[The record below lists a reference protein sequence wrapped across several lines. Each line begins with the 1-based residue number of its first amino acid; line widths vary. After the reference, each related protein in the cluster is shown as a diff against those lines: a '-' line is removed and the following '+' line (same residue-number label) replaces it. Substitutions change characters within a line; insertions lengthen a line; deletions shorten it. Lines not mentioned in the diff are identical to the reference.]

1 MSVEINEYTSG
12 TENNRGDFYS
22 IAKYIPLMTY
32 LNLYHI
38 NTELELVSLV
48 LKKPSSVEGDYLYG
62 NSSAKLLSYLST
74 SVFLRRIETNGLIIH
89 VGKGVIYD
97 DENNILL
104 SLSIETQ
111 FIVDALVNDT
121 YNWSSLFEANRN
133 FVGYEPFIMFVSTE
147 FANDKKFA
155 VLYRRIKKIYLDF
168 CFEKGIEMR
177 LISSSKIEKNTFTNN
192 LKIKFNSLTE
202 LNRHL
207 TEEVKHLLQTPLEN
221 FQENEFP
228 LLLGSPPV
236 PKSKEKKSPWQDFVP
251 QMEDRIEVLNHSRD
265 SMLEDSDRDEE
276 DFGPVVLDVNSLPSI
291 SSPSLEELLHETS
304 PLFINTSVTP
314 IPSNYVNRIMMDV
327 DRIMAMDMSILSS
340 NQSSLRDSA
349 TEALGVPV
357 RYFDSDQYGT
367 NTRPENI
374 PSITY
379 DSREGLSRDSLE
391 EAINYLA
398 SEIDIEQER
407 REVERGDDTDWLDVD
422 YFDTNQEED
431 EQERD
436 LPY

>member
-1 MSVEINEYTSG
+1 MSVDINDCVHG
-12 TENNRGDFYS
+12 TRENNGDFYN
-22 IAKYIPLMTY
+22 IAKYIPLFTY
-32 LNLYHI
+32 I
-38 NTELELVSLV
+38 NMYDVCTELDFVSLV
-48 LKKPSSVEGDYLYG
+48 LQKPDFNTTDYFYS
-62 NSSAKLLSYLST
+62 NSSAKILNYLST
-74 SVFLRRIETNGLIIH
+74 SVQLRKIETNGLTIH
-89 VGKGVIYD
+89 IGKGIIYD
-97 DENNILL
+97 SDKNILL
-104 SLSIETQ
+104 CLSVETQ
-111 FIVDALVNDT
+111 SILDRVIEGDYSWKSF
-121 YNWSSLFEANRN
+121 FEGNRN
-133 FVGYEPFIMFVSTE
+133 FVGYDCFTMFVSTE

-177 LISSSKIEKNTFTNN
+177 LISSSKIEQNTFTNS

-202 LNRHL
+202 LNNHL
-207 TEEVKHLLQTPLEN
+207 TEDIKHLLMTPLEN
-221 FQENEFP
+221 FKESQYP

-236 PKSKEKKSPWQDFVP
+236 PKSKKESLNIDHDTITYKKLKLERSSF
-251 QMEDRIEVLNHSRD
+251 RD
-265 SMLEDSDRDEE
+265 SMLEDSEIDDR

-291 SSPSLEELLHETS
+291 SSSSLEELLHETS
-304 PLFINTSVTP
+304 PLFINTSVTSMS
-314 IPSNYVNRIMMDV
+314 SNDVNRIMMDV

-367 NTRPENI
+367 DTRPENI

-407 REVERGDDTDWLDVD
+407 REVERGNYTDWLDVG